1 MAARGGRGDWLFLH
15 NAVLLL
21 VQVCIEPLD
30 SVKHSNL
37 PGNKNI

>member
-15 NAVLLL
+15 NAVLL
-21 VQVCIEPLD
+21 QVCIKPLD